1 MVFILLWSSVWTAS
15 WLILLSF
22 CAYLGFSVCLVVSA
36 DITCASFISTV
47 FYICLL
53 YLFQIIPF
61 YVSNAT
67 NYFGR
72 IIDKHLDLYATLNAE
87 MSEYFKDPSN
97 KTATEKVESLGLYGL
112 EEKTL
117 FQR

>member
-1 MVFILLWSSVWTAS
+1 MVFILLWPSVWTVS
-15 WLILLSF
+15 CLILLSF

-36 DITCASFISTV
+36 DTCASFISTV
-47 FYICLL
+47 FYICVL

-97 KTATEKVESLGLYGL
+97 KTAAEKVESLGLYGL

>member
-22 CAYLGFSVCLVVSA
+22 CAYLGFSVRLVVS
-36 DITCASFISTV
+36 ASFISTV
-47 FYICLL
+47 FYICSL

-72 IIDKHLDLYATLNAE
+72 IIDKHLDLYATLSAE
-87 MSEYFKDPSN
+87 LSEYFKDPSN
-97 KTATEKVESLGLYGL
+97 KTAAEKVESLGLYGL